1 LLTKYQRQ
9 NEGGFPPRGLL
20 GGYDKVWKAMDDRDQ
35 KTEEGSEFD
44 PDEMD
49 KIIRQFVDK
58 VRVNYFQNGETARG
72 MPSEIKRIIEANIN
86 RF

>member
-1 LLTKYQRQ
+1 MT
-9 NEGGFPPRGLL
+9 EGDSMENGT
-20 GGYDKVWKAMDDRDQ
+20 Q
-35 KTEEGSEFD
+35 KFD

-58 VRVNYFQNGETARG
+58 VRVNYFEYGETARG
-72 MPSEIKRIIEANIN
+72 MPAEIKRIIEANMD

>member
-1 LLTKYQRQ
+1 MT
-9 NEGGFPPRGLL
+9 EGDSMENGT
-20 GGYDKVWKAMDDRDQ
+20 Q
-35 KTEEGSEFD
+35 EFD

-72 MPSEIKRIIEANIN
+72 MPAEIKRIIEANVE